1 VQQIVRYAA
10 SLAIAV
16 VLLGHA
22 TSIATIPFLNRLD
35 AIIYDSKLRLTAPH
49 RADDHVVIVDIDE
62 RSLAQVGR
70 WPWDRKRM
78 AELLTRLFDHYRAR
92 LVAMDVVFAEPDE
105 HSELQALQ
113 RLAQTSLKDDTAYRN
128 ALAELRPQ
136 LDYDGQFADAMRGR
150 PVILGYFLS
159 NIEGRPSGE
168 LPPPVLQRGALDE
181 GPAIVTHWTNFG
193 ANLPRLQQAAA
204 GAGHLNPMV
213 DVDGVLR
220 RVPLLAEYHGN
231 YYESL
236 ALAVVRYLRHQA
248 PVVPGFPG
256 RGDAIEWLD
265 LPGLDGSY
273 RIPVDIN
280 VAALVPYV
288 GPEGSF
294 RYVSAVDV
302 LQQRLPA
309 GALRDCIVLIGTTA
323 AGLKDLRV
331 TPVGSAYPGVEV
343 QANLI
348 AGMLDGTL
356 KRKPAFMLGADVLQ
370 LVLAALVM
378 ILLVPR
384 LAPLRATL
392 VSALTL
398 LLLAAVNLWLW
409 SSANLVLPFAAVLI
423 LVTSLYT
430 LAMFYGY
437 FVESRDKRLIARL
450 FGQYVPPELVREM
463 ARNPAHYS
471 LAGQSA
477 ELTVMFADIQG
488 FTRMAEALTPRQVT
502 QLMNEY
508 LGAMTAVIQRR
519 RGTLDKYIGDAI
531 MAFWGAPVED
541 ADHAGDAVATALQM
555 QSALAELNRGLVER
569 GWQPLKIGIGINTG
583 QMTVGDMGSNVRKA
597 YTVMGDAVNIA
608 SRLESLTRHYGVGI
622 IVGDDTRRGAA
633 GVAFREID
641 RVRVKGRQGTL
652 AIHEPIAEAG
662 GLTKAQS
669 EELARWHQALAAYRE
684 QDWDTAQAGLEALSA
699 QVPDC
704 PLYRLFLARIAHFRT
719 SPPDAGWEGVASFE
733 TKGG

>member
-10 SLAIAV
+10 SLAV
-16 VLLGHA
+16 VLALLGHA
-22 TSIATIPFLNRLD
+22 AGINVIPFLDRLD
-35 AIIYDSKLRLTAPH
+35 AIIYDAKLRLTAPQ
-49 RADDHVVIVDIDE
+49 RADARIVIVDIDE
-62 RSLAQVGR
+62 RSLAQAGR
-70 WPWDRKRM
+70 WPWNRKRM
-78 AELLTRLFDHYRAR
+78 AELLRRLFDRYQAR
-92 LVAMDVVFAEPDE
+92 LVAMDMVFAEADE

-113 RLAQTSLKDDTAYRN
+113 QLAQTSLKNDAAYRS
-128 ALAELRPQ
+128 ALAKLRPQ

-159 NIEGRPSGE
+159 NIEGRPSGQ
-168 LPPPVLQRGALDE
+168 LPPPVLRHGALDE
-181 GPAIVTHWTNFG
+181 GPAILTQWSSFS

-231 YYESL
+231 YYASL
-236 ALAVVRYLRHQA
+236 ALAVVRQLRHQA
-248 PVVPGFPG
+248 PIVPGFPG

-265 LPGLDGSY
+265 LPDSDGSD

-302 LQQRLPA
+302 LDERLPVA
-309 GALRDCIVLIGTTA
+309 ALRDRIVLVGTTA

-331 TPVGSAYPGVEV
+331 TPVGNAYPGVEV

-356 KRKPAFMLGADVLQ
+356 KRKPAFMLGADVVQ
-370 LVLAALVM
+370 LVLAALIM

-384 LAPLRATL
+384 LPPLRATL
-392 VSALTL
+392 VSAATL
-398 LLLAAVNLWLW
+398 LLLAGVNLAVWT
-409 SSANLVLPFAAVLI
+409 SADLVLPFAAVLI

-430 LAMFYGY
+430 LDMSYGY
-437 FVESRDKRLIARL
+437 FVESRDKRLMARL

-541 ADHAGDAVATALQM
+541 SEHAGHAVATAMQM
-555 QSALAELNRGLVER
+555 QSALIEVNRGLTAR
-569 GWQPLKIGIGINTG
+569 GWQPLKIGVGINTG

-622 IVGDDTRRGAA
+622 IVGDDTRRGAT
-633 GVAFREID
+633 GMVFREID

-662 GLTKAQS
+662 KLSTAQS
-669 EELARWHQALAAYRE
+669 EELARWHEALATYRA
-684 QDWDTAQAGLEALSA
+684 QDWQAAQAKLEALRMRTPGCA
-699 QVPDC
+699 
-704 PLYRLFLARIAHFRT
+704 LYELFLARIAQLQAT
-719 SPPDAGWEGVASFE
+719 PPGEGWDGVATFE
-733 TKGG
+733 TKSA